1 MITAEGRTVKLL
13 IVNNASSGLRDGSI
27 YDFARLAARDGDE
40 ICIRTTDGS
49 TDAATL
55 VHDAEAFDAV
65 VVSGGDGT
73 IASVAYALANTD
85 VPILPFPAGTGNL
98 LAGNLASP
106 NEPNALVKLLNKGKH
121 LDFDLG
127 EIESHGKKH
136 GFLIMAGAGFDAA
149 IMKTAIPAKKI
160 LGPMAYFQAAVANA
174 TPQVSKITLDIDGAR
189 YEREG
194 VGVVLANFSKMQ
206 FDISITHENHP
217 RDGKLDVVVLKT
229 QNAFELIPAVLAS
242 WRDREGTYPSR
253 TDSLEIIS
261 GSTVRVECNP
271 PMNIQ
276 YDGEV
281 PGLKT
286 PFNARVMPGAARLLL
301 SDEGFASFSDEA
313 EF

>member
-1 MITAEGRTVKLL
+1 MITVEGRTVKLL

-206 FDISITHENHP
+206 FDISITHE
-217 RDGKLDVVVLKT
+217 KLDVVVLKT

>member
-1 MITAEGRTVKLL
+1 MKLL

-127 EIESHGKKH
+127 EIESHSKKH

-189 YEREG
+189 YER
-194 VGVVLANFSKMQ
+194 
-206 FDISITHENHP
+206 
-217 RDGKLDVVVLKT
+217 
-229 QNAFELIPAVLAS
+229 
-242 WRDREGTYPSR
+242 
-253 TDSLEIIS
+253 
-261 GSTVRVECNP
+261 
-271 PMNIQ
+271 
-276 YDGEV
+276 
-281 PGLKT
+281 
-286 PFNARVMPGAARLLL
+286 
-301 SDEGFASFSDEA
+301 
-313 EF
+313 